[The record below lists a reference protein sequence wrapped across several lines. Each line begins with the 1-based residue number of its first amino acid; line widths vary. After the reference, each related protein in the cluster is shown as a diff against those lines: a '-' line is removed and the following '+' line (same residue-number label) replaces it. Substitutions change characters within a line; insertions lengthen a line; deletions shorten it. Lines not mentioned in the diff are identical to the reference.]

1 MADIFLIVSVVII
14 IALLAGIFAYLSK
27 KLGNQDQSSQI
38 KDLERRI
45 TDLMISQIK
54 DVRAET
60 TDTTRQMADRIQ
72 SFTKATTELQESV
85 KDVQNKVGDLNSFQE
100 IFRSQ
105 KLRGEWGEAQ
115 LSYILTQNFPAEL
128 IEEQH
133 VFSSGE
139 KVDCILKLPDG
150 KYLPIDS
157 KFSYENFEKM
167 VNCKDEAEKTGYR
180 KMFLADI
187 KKMVDGISTKYILPG
202 ENTVDLALM
211 YIPAEAIYYE
221 LMFNMAE
228 ESVLEYAWKK
238 KVVICSPNT
247 LLLSLRTIL
256 HWIKDTQ
263 ISKQTNDILK
273 KLERIIQDSQVLDKS
288 FKTLGN
294 HLKNAQSSYE
304 DSQKRLELFT
314 DRTQKII
321 EMGND
326 YTKKILENKEK

>member
-304 DSQKRLELFT
+304 DSRKRLELFT